1 MGAEAAHRAP
11 VAVSARGETEQG
23 HQQPAESGETLI
35 KEIAT
40 PVLLIIF
47 SIETLICRPFLL
59 ENCIANPN

>member
-40 PVLLIIF
+40 PVLLHHF
-47 SIETLICRPFLL
+47 QYRS
-59 ENCIANPN
+59 PNLSSVSS